1 MRRLIL
7 VTLTIVATLFGI
19 AIVWAFLPALE
30 LFGGSLALSAALR
43 PLVRRL
49 ETRGIARGWAILIWY
64 VALLVVVAGL
74 VALFGLGLITDIT
87 TAIERF
93 PSWYAA
99 LQQQLAQSGA
109 VMQAL
114 AKLLP
119 DLGQFSSG
127 TAGASLFG
135 GTAVGLA
142 GSLVGRIVLV
152 LATLSLSYYWLTES
166 THFERL
172 WLSLLP
178 VSTRVRARNIWRTA
192 EGAVGSYIRS
202 TLIAVVLASLLLLGW
217 YTLLAILPLPVGG
230 AVPFAAGLAL
240 FGGLAQLVPRI
251 GPVFALLVSV
261 AVAAAVSP
269 SVALAVLIG
278 GVIVHVLAH
287 QLATRMID
295 SSTGRVNPLLQVL
308 LLLALAELG
317 GFVAMVFAP
326 PLAALVQVLYEN
338 LRSMNIE
345 QRTEMQVFD
354 GLDARLSQ
362 LEAQSDP
369 ERKEFANALRRS
381 RSLMAQARDL
391 LDEPSA

>member
-1 MRRLIL
+1 MKRLIL

-49 ETRGIARGWAILIWY
+49 EDRGIARGWAILVWY
-64 VALLVVVAGL
+64 VALLVAVAGL
-74 VALFGLGLITDIT
+74 VALFGLGLISDIT
-87 TAIERF
+87 TAIEGF
-93 PSWYAA
+93 PAWYAA
-99 LQQQLAQSGA
+99 FQQQLAQGGA
-109 VMQAL
+109 VAQAL
-114 AKLLP
+114 AKVLP
-119 DLGQFSSG
+119 DLRQFSSG
-127 TAGASLFG
+127 AAGASLVG

-142 GSLVGRIVLV
+142 GSLVGQIVLV

-178 VSTRVRARNIWRTA
+178 VSTRVRARDIWRNA

-202 TLIAVVLASLLLLGW
+202 TLIAVVLASLLLFGW
-217 YTLLAILPLPVGG
+217 YTLLGVLPLPVGG
-230 AVPFAAGLAL
+230 ALPFAAGLAL
-240 FGGLAQLVPRI
+240 LGGLAQLVPRI

-261 AVAAAVSP
+261 AVAAVVSP
-269 SVALAVLIG
+269 GVALAVLIAG
-278 GVIVHVLAH
+278 IIVHVLAH
-287 QLATRMID
+287 RLATRMID
-295 SSTGRVNPLLQVL
+295 GSTGRVNPLLQVL

-317 GFVAMVFAP
+317 GLAAMVFAP
-326 PLAALVQVLYEN
+326 PLAALVQVLYTN
-338 LRSMNIE
+338 LRRMNIE
-345 QRTEMQVFD
+345 QRTELQLFN
-354 GLDARLSQ
+354 GLDARLTQ

-369 ERKEFANALRRS
+369 ERKEFVSALRRS
-381 RSLMAQARDL
+381 RSLIAQARDL